1 MSAELRARLLVALV
15 GIPVGLFAIHAGGWV
30 LGGLVAVVAGVATY
44 EFYALASATGARPIV
59 WLGVPAASILVLL
72 ALLGPG
78 FDVWADHALALLL
91 ALAVAT
97 LVAAVFLRS
106 PGDTPLFS
114 AAATIS
120 GALYTGGTLA
130 FAVLLRH
137 LPDSGGRDSQDPWE
151 GRLLVLFPLAVI
163 WASDT
168 AAYFTGRR
176 FGRTGLAPR
185 VSPGKTVEGG
195 AGGVAAAVVV
205 GAATGFVMRD
215 VVSFPFS
222 PVAGALIGLLLG
234 IAGQLGDLAE
244 SLLKREAG
252 VKDSGTLLPGHGGV
266 LDRFDALFLSMPLAY
281 WLLSLAGAAG

>member
-1 MSAELRARLLVALV
+1 MSAELRARFLVALV
-15 GIPVGLFAIHAGGWV
+15 GIPVGLLAIDAGGWV
-30 LGGLVAVVAGVATY
+30 LGGLLALVAGVAAF
-44 EFYALASATGARPIV
+44 EFYALASATGARPVV

-91 ALAVAT
+91 ALAMTT

-106 PGDTPLFS
+106 TGDTPLFS
-114 AAATIS
+114 AAATVK

-137 LPDSGGRDSQDPWE
+137 LPDSGGRESTDAWE

-168 AAYFTGRR
+168 AAYFVGKR
-176 FGRTGLAPR
+176 FGRTRLAPR

-195 AGGVAAAVVV
+195 VGGVVASVLV
-205 GAATGFVMRD
+205 GAAAGFVMRD

-222 PVAGALIGLLLG
+222 PAAGALIGLLVG
-234 IAGQLGDLAE
+234 VAGQLGDLAE

-252 VKDSGTLLPGHGGV
+252 VKDSGRILPGHGGV
-266 LDRFDALFLSMPLAY
+266 LDRFDALFPSLPLAY
-281 WLLSLAGAAG
+281 WLLVLAGAAG